1 MPRPRRPLASLLP
14 PLAGATLLLLAAC
27 ASTQAPRF
35 HSLQEAAAVP
45 AAPAAAPALFVDLGP
60 VGVPAGVDQPQWVVR
75 TPDDT
80 LRLLE
85 QERWVAPLRDE
96 LRAALAD
103 GLARRWNAADL
114 RLAPA
119 PAGAPV
125 WRLRVD
131 VLRFDTV
138 AGTGTRLEAAWSATA
153 ASAPAPALACRT
165 RVHEA
170 AAGDAVALA
179 AAHRRAAARLA
190 DQIGQPLAE
199 LAAGRPA
206 NCPAPD

>member
-1 MPRPRRPLASLLP
+1 MPRPRRPFASLLP
-14 PLAGATLLLLAAC
+14 PLAGATLLLAAC
-27 ASTQAPRF
+27 ASTQAPRL
-35 HSLQEAAAVP
+35 HSLQEAAGATAA
-45 AAPAAAPALFVDLGP
+45 AAPAPALFVDLGP
-60 VGVPAGVDQPQWVVR
+60 VGVPAAVDQPQWLVR

-119 PAGAPV
+119 PAGAPA

-165 RVHEA
+165 RLREA

-179 AAHRRAAARLA
+179 AAHRRAVARLA
-190 DQIGQPLAE
+190 DQIGQPLTE

-206 NCPAPD
+206 SCPAAD